1 MSVLA
6 RVRRTCHMWTM
17 SDTPV
22 HMRYCDGSPN
32 LPEVPRWLKYIAM
45 RNSADFAK
53 HVCQALAMEGLPA
66 LEIPLWLAYNNA
78 APCECGNVHLSS
90 SDSPCR
96 DVRNRL
102 MWGAKSPKA

>member
-1 MSVLA
+1 MSVLV
-6 RVRRTCHMWTM
+6 RVGHTCHMCTM
-17 SDTPV
+17 STTCV

-66 LEIPLWLAYNNA
+66 LDISLWLDPPYAYNNA
-78 APCECGNVHLSS
+78 TPRANAETCL
-90 SDSPCR
+90 
-96 DVRNRL
+96 
-102 MWGAKSPKA
+102 